1 MEICIQGTIKELIEK
16 CKLMESFFNL
26 QNHNNVNHYKKSM
39 GGEQMD
45 QKTKEN
51 ISFDIKLGDTHAPW
65 QKEFFKNIQ
74 GFIKLGLSEEKAKE
88 LLFKFIKLS
97 SEVPLPDVMK
107 TFEDPSKLEE
117 VGVYTKQNPP
127 LRDFIAEF
135 LMPLLKNFTFE
146 GKNNLEYI
154 LPLADKFPVT
164 IISNH
169 LSHLDAPAIY
179 LMLYKEGGKA
189 KEIADRLVFIAG
201 RLAFTE
207 DFARLGLYMFDTLLV
222 CSKRDMSQNP
232 SLADVMTRINMRSFR
247 QSQQLQ
253 KQGKIIAV
261 FPEGTRSRTGQLISF
276 VDAVYHYVMNRI
288 IIPISLEG
296 TDEILP
302 TSTFLFKA
310 AKGRFVLG
318 KPVLVGTLS
327 QELMKELPTYV
338 DRLEI
343 PDHIQDKK
351 QYVIDSLA
359 LLVGRNLHKHRHGVY
374 RNLYKAIDHKENIL
388 ITIPKE
394 PKERVL
400 IIGHSPYSAAIGCV
414 LANKDTLVKIF
425 ILDELKKDSFNASS
439 TDQEHYPFFK
449 LPPNIEFTT
458 DPEEVKKAT
467 LIIQSV
473 RPWEIDAYYSVL
485 KNLINQTSSPIINVA
500 KGFSNS
506 KTGLITDDLTIK
518 YDIDPN
524 RIFVLLGANYPQQV
538 MERKITGYEIA
549 AYSQL
554 DKIDYFIQLFSNM
567 YIFVRSAIIKDDIR
581 GVQLGGALKNIYAL
595 ATGLIDG
602 YFDKYYGGN
611 SDNTLFHLSNRFFK
625 EMVSIGKE
633 LGGKEETFNGLSG
646 LSDLML
652 ACFGKDSK
660 DRQWAYDFVFGT
672 SDPNRMSSG
681 IFGISILPKLIP
693 LDFDR
698 FPVAASVH
706 KAIIE
711 KVPLDTI
718 FDTLIIKLKKF

>member
-1 MEICIQGTIKELIEK
+1 MEQ
-16 CKLMESFFNL
+16 KL
-26 QNHNNVNHYKKSM
+26 
-39 GGEQMD
+39 
-45 QKTKEN
+45 KEN
-51 ISFDIKLGDTHAPW
+51 VSFDIKLGDTYAPW
-65 QKEFFKNIQ
+65 QREFFKNIQ
-74 GFIKLGLSEEKAKE
+74 GFVEFGVSEEKAKE

-107 TFEDPSKLEE
+107 TFDDPSKLEE
-117 VGVYTKQNPP
+117 VGVYTKQNSN
-127 LRDFIAEF
+127 LRDFIVEF

-146 GKNNLEYI
+146 GKENLDYI
-154 LPLADKFPVT
+154 LPLADQFPVT
-164 IISNH
+164 LISNH

-232 SLADVMTRINMRSFR
+232 GLADVMTRINMRSFR

-253 KQGKIIAV
+253 KQGKIIAI

-318 KPVLVGTLS
+318 KPVLVGSLS
-327 QELMKELPTYV
+327 KDLMEKLPDYV

-343 PDHIQDKK
+343 PEHIQDKK

-359 LLVGRNLHKHRHGVY
+359 LLVGRNLHRHRHGVY
-374 RNLYKAIDHKENIL
+374 RNLYKAIDQKENIL

-394 PKERVL
+394 PKEKIL

-414 LANKDTLVKIF
+414 LANKDTLVKIL
-425 ILDELKKDSFNASS
+425 ILDQNKKDSFNASR
-439 TDQEHYPFFK
+439 TDQDYYPFFK
-449 LPPNIEFTT
+449 LPPNVEFTV
-458 DPEEVKKAT
+458 DAEEIKKAT

-473 RPWEIDAYYSVL
+473 RPWEIDMYYSIL
-485 KNLINQTSSPIINVA
+485 KKLINQTSAPIINVA
-500 KGFSNS
+500 KGFCNS

-524 RIFVLLGANYPQQV
+524 RMFVMLGANYPQQV

-554 DKIDYFIQLFSNM
+554 DKIDDLINLFSNM
-567 YIFVRSAIIKDDIR
+567 YIFVRPAIVKNDIR

-625 EMVSIGKE
+625 EMVLIGKE
-633 LGGKEETFNGLSG
+633 LGGIEETFNGLSG

-660 DRQWAYDFVFGT
+660 DRQWGYDFAFGKADLT
-672 SDPNRMSSG
+672 RMSSG
-681 IFGISILPKLIP
+681 IFGISILPNLIS
-693 LDFDR
+693 LDVDK
-698 FPVAASVH
+698 FPIAASVYQ
-706 KAIIE
+706 AVIE
-711 KVPLDTI
+711 KVPLDKI
-718 FDTLIIKLKKF
+718 FDNLILRLKKF